1 MEGKLEAKGQE
12 ESTRKAIL
20 RILAKLNTTSEL
32 SDDCTFEQAMN
43 YGIETLANVW
53 RKRDVNSEI
62 AFQGLLNC
70 LEYCLQHCFESV
82 GYFENFVGILGYNT
96 VQFWKNAIP
105 YIYESDM
112 AHGTKY
118 RDALLFSLTLY
129 DVNTGRN
136 RLKEFYAAVPGIRKS
151 LLGSHAKRFSEQFHH
166 MQQRRTLST
175 ASSLHASHNSLSAAS
190 SNAAMANGGGGGS
203 QHQIHELLA
212 ALDAKAIANGT
223 AQQQTGQRPSF
234 TLSDNEDAGAH
245 QHQQQ
250 HNNNHDVRRGSDKR
264 MSISAVSTTSDAQHS
279 TGTDGTELCGG
290 LVNTQHFQQRVINVS
305 NAPPVALKQSE
316 SGEWEIKQGSGG
328 LVSCVDPVM
337 SVNPENMWLA
347 NLGMNIDKFKITSTE
362 YLEKMGRD
370 PNIGERMDPAHI
382 AAPATNTLGLPLM
395 KQALADV
402 LFHVIANDDQKEDD
416 ETAVKKQIRE
426 EMSLLGVLNNYNRG
440 NYKLNPVIVQEQDYN
455 VYYGG
460 ISNGLLWPAL
470 HNLPE
475 YILPE
480 YSDSKVLSEHWFS
493 YVRVNYQFAIDA
505 VRNSRPQDFIW
516 IHDYHLMLTG
526 MIMQSL
532 ERNLEIGF
540 FLHIPFQPPD
550 NFFENYRLCA
560 FPILRGLLRFT
571 KVGFQ
576 THRDR
581 SSFIQLVK
589 THLPTAKVKAEEEK
603 LDVVVVTY
611 QGWSCSLGVF
621 PVSIKNEDFLK
632 IARDPATIKRANDIR
647 EGIFGENPS
656 NDVCLFFSVER
667 FDYTKGI
674 KEKLLAYQ
682 RYLEKHPERAGKDI
696 LLQIAVTNRRS
707 VDTYRVYQDECIA
720 LADEVNKRFS
730 DKERFPGW
738 RPIIFQTNGLQRSEL
753 IAHYLAMDI
762 GVVTPKK
769 DGMNL
774 VAKEMLLCNPTAGL
788 VLSTGAGSEIQ
799 FTTAG
804 LHSAEDPNYHRVE
817 DLFDTEAFA
826 NSFHAAAVEA
836 KEDRIRH
843 GTVLNEFIMAND
855 IERWSSTFL
864 DPSWSHQVIRQIQ
877 VTTLDDFFNLMLR
890 TRDVRR
896 GIVERVLK
904 GIPIRPHFSI
914 SLQNAK
920 ESLEISCLPGTS
932 QIRLRATAA
941 TCGGC
946 GTVGSSNE
954 DGGTTTFAS
963 GGPTGAGEMV
973 LLDIKNEIE
982 EFKKDL
988 QFLQFIQSDDIYNI
1002 EQFISTLKV
1011 YHPVSETTFRDEV
1024 ATVVDMFIDA
1034 DHFNYFFTDRDGT
1047 LKSYSCSYVASIQ
1060 PAYSGVIQ
1068 AQFARRCAQT
1078 CAIVTTAPMMRLG
1091 ILDVCTIPEG
1101 YYYIGASAGRE
1112 WFVDP
1117 ANKFKDQ
1124 SIPDA
1129 DLEKLNY
1136 VFDSISDLLEHPEF
1150 KIFAWIGSGLQK
1162 HYGHVTLAHQDV
1174 FGTVPRELREQID
1187 RKIRAIV
1194 EDIDSTHQLLEV
1206 KTTETDIKV
1215 FIKSSLGHIFDKGN
1229 GIQLLIQHLKCDLR
1243 EGTIL
1248 VCGDSETDIPMLRTC
1263 LEHNPK
1269 NVYTVWVA
1277 PESKKELREKVSQLC
1292 KSFGNEH
1299 FLFVSSPEVLLGAMA
1314 QATVR
1319 EISIARGAMG
1329 SPRRRRSSSSNS
1341 QGGRSSD

>member
-1 MEGKLEAKGQE
+1 MENTKAQE
-12 ESTRKAIL
+12 EGTRRAIL
-20 RILAKLNTTSEL
+20 RILGKLNCSDGL
-32 SDDCTFEQAMN
+32 SDDCTFDQAMIH
-43 YGIETLANVW
+43 GIEALANIW
-53 RKRDVNSEI
+53 RKRDANSEI
-62 AFQGLLNC
+62 AFQGLLSC
-70 LEYCLQHCFESV
+70 LEYCMQQCFESV
-82 GYFENFVGILGYNT
+82 GYFEHFVSILGYNT
-96 VQFWKNAIP
+96 VQFWKAAIP

-136 RLKEFYAAVPGIRKS
+136 RLKEFYAAIPGIRKS
-151 LLGSHAKRFSEQFHH
+151 LLGSHAKRFGEQFHH
-166 MQQRRTLST
+166 MQQRRTMST
-175 ASSLHASHNSLSAAS
+175 SSSLYASHNSLSAMS
-190 SNAAMANGGGGGS
+190 SGTVLANGGATAAGD
-203 QHQIHELLA
+203 QLQELTM
-212 ALDAKAIANGT
+212 ALGNGT
-223 AQQQTGQRPSF
+223 TAAQQQQKVVSAQQPSNGHQHRPSF
-234 TLSDNEDAGAH
+234 TLSDDDADGPAL
-245 QHQQQ
+245 QHQQY
-250 HNNNHDVRRGSDKR
+250 DVRRGDKR
-264 MSISAVSTTSDAQHS
+264 MSISALSNGSDAQHS
-279 TGTDGTELCGG
+279 GGTDGMELCGG

-337 SVNPENMWLA
+337 SENPENMWLA

-362 YLEKMGRD
+362 YLERMCSD
-370 PNIGERMDPAHI
+370 ERMDPAHI

-402 LFHVIANDDQKEDD
+402 LFHVIANDELKEED
-416 ETAVKKQIRE
+416 EPADKKQIRE

-440 NYKLNPVIVQEQDYN
+440 SYKLNPYN
-455 VYYGG
+455 EL
-460 ISNGLLWPAL
+460 N
-470 HNLPE
+470 
-475 YILPE
+475 
-480 YSDSKVLSEHWFS
+480 VLSEHWFS

-550 NFFENYRLCA
+550 DFFERYRLCA

-581 SSFIQLVK
+581 TKFIQLVR
-589 THLPTAKVKAEEEK
+589 THLPTAKVRLEEEK

-611 QGWSCSLGVF
+611 QGCARRGDYKTGGRHSQGGHLSGGGGGCSG
-621 PVSIKNEDFLK
+621 
-632 IARDPATIKRANDIR
+632 
-647 EGIFGENPS
+647 GGGG
-656 NDVCLFFSVER
+656 C
-667 FDYTKGI
+667 
-674 KEKLLAYQ
+674 
-682 RYLEKHPERAGKDI
+682 
-696 LLQIAVTNRRS
+696 
-707 VDTYRVYQDECIA
+707 
-720 LADEVNKRFS
+720 
-730 DKERFPGW
+730 
-738 RPIIFQTNGLQRSEL
+738 
-753 IAHYLAMDI
+753 
-762 GVVTPKK
+762 GVVA
-769 DGMNL
+769 
-774 VAKEMLLCNPTAGL
+774 VAE
-788 VLSTGAGSEIQ
+788 VVVV
-799 FTTAG
+799 
-804 LHSAEDPNYHRVE
+804 AEVDAEVVAVAEGVAVAAVVEAVAEVVAVAEGKVVVAVAEVAVAVAEVAVDVVEAAEAEEVAAAVE

-826 NSFHAAAVEA
+826 DSFHTAAVET
-836 KEDRIRH
+836 KETRHRH
-843 GTVLNEFIMAND
+843 GNVLNEFIMAND
-855 IERWSSTFL
+855 IERWSATFL
-864 DPSWSHQVIRQIQ
+864 DPSWSHQVIRQMQ
-877 VTTLDDFFNLMLR
+877 VTTLDEFFNLMLR

-920 ESLEISCLPGTS
+920 ESLKLSCEPGTS
-932 QIRLRATAA
+932 QIRLRATA
-941 TCGGC
+941 TTSG
-946 GTVGSSNE
+946 
-954 DGGTTTFAS
+954 GGT
-963 GGPTGAGEMV
+963 GMGAGGNEEGASSVPFGSAGGNRTGEEEMV
-973 LLDIKNEIE
+973 RLDIKNEIE
-982 EFKKDL
+982 EFDKDL
-988 QFLQFIQSDDIYNI
+988 QFLQFIHSDDVYNI
-1002 EQFISTLKV
+1002 EQFILHLQV
-1011 YHPVSETTFRDEV
+1011 YHPVSEAMFRNEV
-1024 ATVVDMFIDA
+1024 AAVVDLFIDA

-1124 SIPDA
+1124 SIPEA

-1174 FGTVPRELREQID
+1174 FGTVSRELKELID

-1194 EDIDSTHQLLEV
+1194 EDTDPSRQLLEV
-1206 KTTETDIKV
+1206 KTTETDIKI
-1215 FIKSSLGHIFDKGN
+1215 FIKSEFGHIFDKGN
-1229 GIQLLIQHLKCDLR
+1229 GIQLLIEHLKCDLR

-1277 PESKKELREKVSQLC
+1277 PESNVALRQKVAKLC
-1292 KSFGNEH
+1292 ESFGNEH
-1299 FLFVSSPEVLLGAMA
+1299 FVFVSSPEVLLGAMA
-1314 QATVR
+1314 QATIR
-1319 EISIARGAMG
+1319 EISISRGAMT
-1329 SPRRRRSSSSNS
+1329 SPHHRRHSSSNT
-1341 QGGRSSD
+1341 QLEDGEE